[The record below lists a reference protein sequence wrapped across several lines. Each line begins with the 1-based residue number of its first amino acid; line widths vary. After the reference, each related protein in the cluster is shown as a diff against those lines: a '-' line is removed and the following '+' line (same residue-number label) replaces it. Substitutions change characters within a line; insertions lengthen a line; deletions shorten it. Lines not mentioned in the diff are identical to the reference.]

1 MSSIS
6 NVGGYGSSMMSAM
19 NGGAQRMQRPDPSK
33 MAEDLFSKLDTKG
46 QGYVEKSDLQSA
58 FDQLPSTGNSNDA
71 ASVDEI
77 FNSLDGDGDGKI
89 TKEEMSSGLQK
100 IADELDSQFN
110 KMREGGMKGAGGMPP
125 PPPHDAD
132 DAGFTQEE
140 LTSQLEEIGTADSKR
155 ASLISDIVDNFE
167 EADSDGDGK
176 VSFKEAMAFDQ
187 ASQTGTADN
196 TSSSSP
202 DNGTSSTSDTNKLEA
217 QIMKQIMELMRT
229 YGESG
234 NSGTASLLNSLAVSA

>member
-19 NGGAQRMQRPDPSK
+19 NGGTQRMQRPDPSR
-33 MAEDLFSKLDTKG
+33 MAEELFSKLDTKG
-46 QGYVEKSDLQSA
+46 QGYVEKSDMQSA
-58 FDQLPSTGNSNDA
+58 FDQLPSTGNSGDA

-125 PPPHDAD
+125 PPQDAD

-140 LTSQLEEIGTADSKR
+140 LASQLEEIGTADSKR
-155 ASLISDIVDNFE
+155 ASLISNIVDNFE

-187 ASQTGTADN
+187 ASQSGTADK
-196 TSSSSP
+196 TSSSSS
-202 DNGTSSTSDTNKLEA
+202 DSGTSSASDSNKLEA
-217 QIMKQIMELMRT
+217 QIMKQIMDLMRT
-229 YGESG
+229 YGEAGS
-234 NSGTASLLNSLAVSA
+234 SGTASLFSSLAVSA